1 MTNVAKNFSTGSVGR
16 SDLFSQKDVVDAAEF
31 GDLIFTMPET
41 PWDSF
46 EAAFFF
52 PVLDVFRT
60 CCGTT
65 HNLQNCMNKFLNNW
79 FSWHLELPN
88 LCVFLRRTLRTCI
101 TKQAPTFFHNG
112 QHPKTRSHIFR
123 AGQKQGPS
131 SFPHWTKPTQSPTL
145 SAAVKIQF
153 HVPTLFSRTG
163 QNP

>member
-52 PVLDVFRT
+52 PFLDVFRT

-65 HNLQNCMNKFLNNW
+65 HNFQNCMNKFLNKSVRVSLANT
-79 FSWHLELPN
+79 PN
-88 LCVFLRRTLRTCI
+88 MY
-101 TKQAPTFFHNG
+101 
-112 QHPKTRSHIFR
+112 PKTRSHT
-123 AGQKQGPS
+123 
-131 SFPHWTKPTQSPTL
+131 FPAP
-145 SAAVKIQF
+145 VNI
-153 HVPTLFSRTG
+153 
-163 QNP
+163 